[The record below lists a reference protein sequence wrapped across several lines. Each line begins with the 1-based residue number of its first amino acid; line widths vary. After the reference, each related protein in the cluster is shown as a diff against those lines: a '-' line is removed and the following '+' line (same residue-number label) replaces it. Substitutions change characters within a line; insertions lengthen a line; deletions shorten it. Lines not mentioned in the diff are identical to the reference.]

1 MKKLMAVLAA
11 MAFVVVMAGGAWADV
26 TGSVDINASVTGKCN
41 AITANDLT
49 LTIDPATTSAVS
61 STGSATTVQCS
72 KSKAFTVTA
81 ASAGAGGAADS
92 DGSLDGVLTGTG
104 ADIPY
109 TLAYTS
115 SFNGAGFG
123 SASPTTLLTANA
135 ATVAVADANAAE
147 EGSDYTD
154 TVTITVVY

>member
-26 TGSVDINASVTGKCN
+26 TGDVDINATVSGKCN

-49 LTIDPATTSAVS
+49 LTIDPATASAVT

-81 ASAGAGGAADS
+81 ASAGAGGAEDN
-92 DGSLDGVLTGTG
+92 DGSLAGVLTGPG
-104 ADIPY
+104 ATIPY

-123 SASPTTLLTANA
+123 SATPTTLLNANA
-135 ATVAVADANAAE
+135 ATVAIVDANAAE
-147 EGSDYTD
+147 EGTYSD
-154 TVTITVVY
+154 TVTITVEY

>member
-11 MAFVVVMAGGAWADV
+11 MAFVVVMAGGAWAGV
-26 TGSVDINASVTGKCN
+26 TGDVDINATVSGKCN
-41 AITANDLT
+41 AITANALT
-49 LTIDPATTSAVS
+49 LTIDPATASDVS

-81 ASAGAGGAADS
+81 QSANNPGVDS
-92 DGSLDGVLTGTG
+92 DGSLAGLLKMASK

-109 TLAYTS
+109 TLTYTS

-123 SASPTTLLTANA
+123 SATPTTLLTANA
-135 ATVAVADANAAE
+135 ASVAVADANAAE
-147 EGSDYTD
+147 EGNDYTD
-154 TVTITVVY
+154 TVTITVAY